1 MRNILDGLAATAVIV
16 ALGAAPSPPSPF
28 HLVGRWVR
36 DANGRVVGSIWA
48 IKSDDAVMLVGA
60 MEGSGP
66 GNPLVNVPLSEIRQT
81 ADGLI
86 LGSAGLASLGLV
98 GPAVNIVATLSPRS
112 PV

>member
-1 MRNILDGLAATAVIV
+1 MRNLLDGLAATAVI
-16 ALGAAPSPPSPF
+16 AAFGAGPAAGADASLPSPF

-36 DANGRVVGSIWA
+36 DTSGRVVGSIWA
-48 IKSDDAVMLVGA
+48 IKGDEAVMLVGA

-86 LGSAGLASLGLV
+86 LGSAGLAR
-98 GPAVNIVATLSPRS
+98 A
-112 PV
+112 